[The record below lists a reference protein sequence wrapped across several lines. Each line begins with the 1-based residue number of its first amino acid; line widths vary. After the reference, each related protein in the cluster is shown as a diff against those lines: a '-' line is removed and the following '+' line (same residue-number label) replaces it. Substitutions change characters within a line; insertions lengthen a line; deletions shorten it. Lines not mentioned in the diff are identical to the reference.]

1 MGGALGVAQGLG
13 ARTEGFVA
21 DAKDAFVH
29 ALSSGLRL
37 GSLFV
42 LGAAFVA
49 WRFLPAR
56 AHDPLVPEVEETEEE
71 MVPLPVGGE

>member
-1 MGGALGVAQGLG
+1 M
-13 ARTEGFVA
+13 T
-21 DAKDAFVH
+21 

-37 GSLFV
+37 GAVVV

-56 AHDPLVPEVEETEEE
+56 AHDPLVTDSDEDANDGQT
-71 MVPLPVGGE
+71 VPVPVGGE